1 MNPPRSADVVT
12 TTRPANGRSSHTVR
26 RRSEVALADERA
38 VGNRVALARARP
50 SATVSLSLRSLV
62 GADADVLADRDF
74 RLLLLASLISPMGAS
89 VVSPV
94 VESLAGPYGVSA
106 TEVAL
111 LLSAFTAPGIVC
123 IPLSGVLADRY
134 GRKPVLSA
142 GLALFGLAGVA
153 LTLTT
158 DFRVALTLTTDFRVA
173 LALRLLQGVG
183 YTGIGPI
190 LITATGD
197 LFSGARESTAQ
208 GVRFTVV
215 GVSLTVFP
223 FLAGLLVAVAWQFP
237 FALYAAALPVA
248 AVVWLLFEES
258 ADLDDEESA
267 GGDEPP
273 ADDGATDAD
282 EESPGGVRALLAL
295 ASRPRVAATL
305 LGRAIPGFLWFAF
318 LTYNSIVVVR
328 LLGGSPGA
336 AGALV
341 AVASVSSAAA
351 TTQAGR
357 LTARFGR
364 PLPTFAALVV
374 GAAGLAGLAL
384 APSVPVALAA
394 GVPVGAGFAV
404 SLTLYR
410 SAITGLAADELR
422 GGLVSLG
429 ESVGRVGST
438 GAPVAMGAVVGLL
451 TDPLGYDAA
460 VRSVSLAVA
469 AGVVVAGGA
478 LIAVAER
485 GAGSATGPA
494 PTAGDD

>member
-1 MNPPRSADVVT
+1 M
-12 TTRPANGRSSHTVR
+12 
-26 RRSEVALADERA
+26 
-38 VGNRVALARARP
+38 
-50 SATVSLSLRSLV
+50 SLSLRGLV
-62 GADADVLADRDF
+62 GTDADVLDDRDF

-94 VESLAGPYGVSA
+94 VESLAAGPYGVSA
-106 TEVAL
+106 TEAGL

-134 GRKPVLSA
+134 GRKPVLAA

-158 DFRVALTLTTDFRVA
+158 AFRAA

-197 LFSGARESTAQ
+197 LFTGPRESTAQ

-223 FLAGLLVAVAWQFP
+223 FLAGLLVALAWQFP
-237 FALYAAALPVA
+237 YALYAAALPVA
-248 AVVWLLFEES
+248 AVVWLLFDES
-258 ADLDDEESA
+258 ADLS
-267 GGDEPP
+267 GR
-273 ADDGATDAD
+273 DGAVGDGAAAAD
-282 EESPGGVRALLAL
+282 GETEADGPGGVRALLAL
-295 ASRPRVAATL
+295 ASRPHVVATL
-305 LGRAIPGFLWFAF
+305 VGRAVPGFLWFAF
-318 LTYNSIVVVR
+318 LAYNSIVVVR

-341 AVASVSSAAA
+341 AVASVASAVA

-374 GAAGLAGLAL
+374 GAVGLTALAL
-384 APSVPVALAA
+384 APSVPVAIAA
-394 GVPVGAGFAV
+394 GAPVGAGFSL

-410 SAITGLAADELR
+410 STITGLADDDLR

-438 GAPVAMGAVVGLL
+438 GAPVAMGAAVAFLAG
-451 TDPLGYDAA
+451 PLGYDAA
-460 VRSVSLAVA
+460 VRSVSIAVA

-478 LIAVAER
+478 LLFVSAR
-485 GAGSATGPA
+485 G
-494 PTAGDD
+494 TASEGGRTRAASDE

>member
-1 MNPPRSADVVT
+1 MWLLRAGLR
-12 TTRPANGRSSHTVR
+12 RP
-26 RRSEVALADERA
+26 D
-38 VGNRVALARARP
+38 
-50 SATVSLSLRSLV
+50 VSLSLRGLV

-74 RLLLLASLISPMGAS
+74 RLLLLASLVSPMGAS

-94 VESLAGPYGVSA
+94 VESLAGPYGVTA
-106 TEVAL
+106 TEAAL

-123 IPLSGVLADRY
+123 IPLSGVFADRY
-134 GRKPVLSA
+134 GRKPVLAS

-158 DFRVALTLTTDFRVA
+158 DFRVAL
-173 LALRLLQGVG
+173 ALRALQGVG

-223 FLAGLLVAVAWQFP
+223 FLAGLLVAFAWQYP

-248 AVVWLLFEES
+248 AAVWLLFEES
-258 ADLDDEESA
+258 ADLDGADGGDDA
-267 GGDEPP
+267 GGDRDGPDP
-273 ADDGATDAD
+273 AAGDAEEAPDGPAQ
-282 EESPGGVRALLAL
+282 GGVRALLAL

-305 LGRAIPGFLWFAF
+305 LGRAAPGFLWFAF
-318 LTYNSIVVVR
+318 LTYNSIVIVR

-341 AVASVSSAAA
+341 AVASVSSAVA
-351 TTQAGR
+351 TTQTGR

-374 GAAGLAGLAL
+374 GAVGLAGLAL

-394 GVPVGAGFAV
+394 GVPVGAGFSV

-410 SAITGLAADELR
+410 SAITGLADDDLR
-422 GGLVSLG
+422 GGLVSIG

-438 GAPVAMGAVVGLL
+438 GAPVAMGAAVGLL
-451 TDPLGYDAA
+451 TGPLGYDAA
-460 VRSVSLAVA
+460 VRAVSVVVA

-478 LIAVAER
+478 LLLVGDMGVDRETEAVA
-485 GAGSATGPA
+485 
-494 PTAGDD
+494 AGDD

>member
-1 MNPPRSADVVT
+1 VSLLPGP
-12 TTRPANGRSSHTVR
+12 G
-26 RRSEVALADERA
+26 
-38 VGNRVALARARP
+38 P

-62 GADADVLADRDF
+62 GADADVLDDRDF
-74 RLLLLASLISPMGAS
+74 RLLLLASLVSPMGAS

-94 VESLAGPYGVSA
+94 VESLATPYGVSA

-134 GRKPVLSA
+134 GRKPVLAS

-158 DFRVALTLTTDFRVA
+158 DFRAA

-215 GVSLTVFP
+215 GVSLAVFP
-223 FLAGLLVAVAWQFP
+223 FLAGVLVTVAWRYP
-237 FALYAAALPVA
+237 FALYAFALPVA
-248 AVVWLLFEES
+248 AAVWLLFEES
-258 ADLDDEESA
+258 ADLSVGESDDRGA
-267 GGDEPP
+267 ADGGGAPP
-273 ADDGATDAD
+273 A
-282 EESPGGVRALLAL
+282 GGVRALLAL

-305 LGRAIPGFLWFAF
+305 LGRAMPGFLWFAF
-318 LTYNSIVVVR
+318 LTYNSIVIVR
-328 LLGGSPGA
+328 LLDGSPGA

-341 AVASVSSAAA
+341 AVASVSSAVA
-351 TTQAGR
+351 TTQVGR

-374 GAAGLAGLAL
+374 GAVGLAGLAL

-394 GVPVGAGFAV
+394 GVPVGAGFSV

-410 SAITGLAADELR
+410 SAITGLADDDLR
-422 GGLVSLG
+422 GGLVSIG
-429 ESVGRVGST
+429 ESIGRVGST
-438 GAPVAMGAVVGLL
+438 GAPAAMGAVVGLL
-451 TDPLGYDAA
+451 AGTLGYEAA

-469 AGVVVAGGA
+469 TGVVVAGGA
-478 LIAVAER
+478 LLLAGDMGTDGESSGAVAAE
-485 GAGSATGPA
+485 
-494 PTAGDD
+494 D

>member
-1 MNPPRSADVVT
+1 M
-12 TTRPANGRSSHTVR
+12 
-26 RRSEVALADERA
+26 
-38 VGNRVALARARP
+38 
-50 SATVSLSLRSLV
+50 SLSLRSLV

-142 GLALFGLAGVA
+142 GLALFGLAG
-153 LTLTT
+153 
-158 DFRVALTLTTDFRVA
+158 VALTLTTDFRVA

>member
-1 MNPPRSADVVT
+1 M
-12 TTRPANGRSSHTVR
+12 
-26 RRSEVALADERA
+26 
-38 VGNRVALARARP
+38 
-50 SATVSLSLRSLV
+50 SLSLGRLV
-62 GADADVLADRDF
+62 GDDADVLDDRDF

-106 TEVAL
+106 TEAAL
-111 LLSAFTAPGIVC
+111 LLSAFTAPGIVL

-134 GRKPVLSA
+134 GRKPVLAS

-158 DFRVALTLTTDFRVA
+158 DFRTA

-197 LFSGARESTAQ
+197 LFSGARESAAQ
-208 GVRFTVV
+208 GVRFTAV
-215 GVSLTVFP
+215 GASLTVFP
-223 FLAGLLVAVAWQFP
+223 FLAGLLVGFAWQYP

-248 AVVWLLFEES
+248 AVVWLRFEES
-258 ADLDDEESA
+258 ADLGNAGDDATA
-267 GGDEPP
+267 G
-273 ADDGATDAD
+273 
-282 EESPGGVRALLAL
+282 GGVRTLLAL
-295 ASRPRVAATL
+295 ATRPRVAATL
-305 LGRAIPGFLWFAF
+305 VGRAVPGFLWFGF

-328 LLGGSPGA
+328 LLGGTPGA

-341 AVASVSSAAA
+341 AVASVSSAVA

-357 LTARFGR
+357 ITARFGR
-364 PLPTFAALVV
+364 TVPTFAALVLA
-374 GAAGLAGLAL
+374 GGGLAGLAL

-394 GVPVGAGFAV
+394 GVPVGAGFSV

-410 SAITGLAADELR
+410 SAITGLAGDDTR

-429 ESVGRVGST
+429 ESIGRLGST
-438 GAPVAMGAVVGLL
+438 GAPIAMGAAVGFLA
-451 TDPLGYDAA
+451 DAVGYAAA
-460 VRSVSLAVA
+460 VRTVSIVVAV
-469 AGVVVAGGA
+469 GVVAVGGA
-478 LIAVAER
+478 LLLLGDMGADT
-485 GAGSATGPA
+485 GAGTPA
-494 PTAGDD
+494 AGGD

>member
-1 MNPPRSADVVT
+1 
-12 TTRPANGRSSHTVR
+12 
-26 RRSEVALADERA
+26 
-38 VGNRVALARARP
+38 
-50 SATVSLSLRSLV
+50 VSLSLARLV
-62 GADADVLADRDF
+62 GADADVLDDGDF

-106 TEVAL
+106 TEAAL
-111 LLSAFTAPGIVC
+111 LLSAFTAPGVVL

-134 GRKPVLSA
+134 GRKPVLVS

-158 DFRVALTLTTDFRVA
+158 DFRIA

-197 LFSGARESTAQ
+197 LFSGARESAAQ
-208 GVRFTVV
+208 GVRFTAV
-215 GVSLTVFP
+215 GASLTVFP
-223 FLAGLLVAVAWQFP
+223 FLAGLLVGIAWQYP

-248 AVVWLLFEES
+248 AVVWLRFEES
-258 ADLDDEESA
+258 ADLGAGASTDD
-267 GGDEPP
+267 
-273 ADDGATDAD
+273 DAD
-282 EESPGGVRALLAL
+282 GPERGPEDTGGVRALLAL
-295 ASRPRVAATL
+295 ATRPRVAATL
-305 LGRAIPGFLWFAF
+305 VGRAAPGFLWFGF

-328 LLGGSPGA
+328 LLGGTPGA

-341 AVASVSSAAA
+341 AVASISSAVA

-357 LTARFGR
+357 ITARFGR
-364 PLPTFAALVV
+364 AVPTFAALVLA
-374 GAAGLAGLAL
+374 GGGLAGLAL

-394 GVPVGAGFAV
+394 GVPVGAGFSV

-410 SAITGLAADELR
+410 SAITGLAGDGTR

-429 ESVGRVGST
+429 ESIGRAGST
-438 GAPVAMGAVVGLL
+438 GAPIAMGAAVGFLA
-451 TDPLGYDAA
+451 DSVGYAAA
-460 VRSVSLAVA
+460 VRTVSIAVA
-469 AGVVVAGGA
+469 VAVVAGGGVLLLLGDMGA
-478 LIAVAER
+478 DTAAE
-485 GAGSATGPA
+485 PA
-494 PTAGDD
+494 AAAED